1 MPLPCDEIVN
11 NIRILRQ
18 IKIELEETRKI
29 NAERIND
36 MYRELKE
43 YNELKKANEVIKTP
57 DELET
62 EKSERIKNKTS
73 EEGKRY
79 RIKYYDRLHKKIE
92 CECGGSYK
100 IPSKARHMRTNK
112 HLSFTNQ

>member
-1 MPLPCDEIVN
+1 MPLTCDEIVN

-62 EKSERIKNKTS
+62 EKNKRFKNKTS
-73 EEGKRY
+73 EESKRF
-79 RIKYYDRLHKKIE
+79 RIKHYDRLHKKIE

-112 HLSFTNQ
+112 HLSFINQ

>member
-1 MPLPCDEIVN
+1 MPLTCDEIVN
-11 NIRILRQ
+11 NNRILRR
-18 IKIELEETRKI
+18 IKNELVETRKI
-29 NAERIND
+29 NAERINNL
-36 MYRELKE
+36 YKQLAE

-62 EKSERIKNKTS
+62 EKSERIKNRII
-73 EEGKRY
+73 EEGKRF
-79 RIKYYDRLHKKIE
+79 RIKHYDRLHKKIE

-112 HLSFTNQ
+112 HLSFMSE